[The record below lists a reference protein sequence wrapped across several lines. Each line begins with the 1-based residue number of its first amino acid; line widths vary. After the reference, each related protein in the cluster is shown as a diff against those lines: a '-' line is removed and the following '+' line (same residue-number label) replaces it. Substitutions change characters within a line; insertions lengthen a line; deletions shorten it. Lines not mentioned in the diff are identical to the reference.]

1 MPLKLQIFNNEQNIH
16 AHISIE
22 IYGNTC
28 TKKGGKEKKVRE
40 KGENPAMIFNIVE
53 KQRTKHLSHLKHIYR
68 RAQYSYFNTV
78 NII

>member
-1 MPLKLQIFNNEQNIH
+1 MNKTYTRIYPQKFT
-16 AHISIE
+16 E
-22 IYGNTC
+22 IPAP
-28 TKKGGKEKKVRE
+28 KKGGKEKKQRE